1 MSDPPCLLGLNAEGS
16 RLFICFLSVGEAS
29 SLDRRG
35 WKAAPTDKKATAQVC
50 GWQVHGSRFTVEKA
64 SVKPLNR

>member
-16 RLFICFLSVGEAS
+16 RLFICFLSVGAAF
-29 SLDRRG
+29 SLDHRN
-35 WKAAPTDKKATAQVC
+35 WKAAPTDKKAKAQTH

-64 SVKPLNR
+64 SVEP